1 MFEDC
6 QRATVSLGLFSDARR
21 LRFWHVVETAL
32 LHERDRMRK
41 LTLGLIAVLGLV
53 AMSDSAS
60 ARDKSSRKARYS
72 QPQQGYYQDNERPGV
87 VGGLIEMERR
97 NNAWL
102 RQTFFGR

>member
-21 LRFWHVVETAL
+21 LRFWLVVTTAL
-32 LHERDRMRK
+32 LRERDRMRK

-60 ARDKSSRKARYS
+60 AKDRSSRKMRNS
-72 QPQQGYYQDNERPGV
+72 QSQQSYYQENERPNLF
-87 VGGLIEMERR
+87 GGLIEMERR
-97 NNAWL
+97 KNAWL